1 MVIMAEKQ
9 KVKVPV
15 YVAEFLEDEKYCG
28 YGLIKVMNELVETH
42 ATFYR
47 GSAYD
52 KEDYVKIQVASW
64 VENVKGDGGT
74 YDGLFVVMS
83 DIHQNGYEVEYV
95 EKEFIVYDKV
105 AEEFV
110 NEDFE
115 FSDFEEAIRFKT
127 KEEAKKFIINNYEIQ
142 EIYDYE
148 EQQAKKKKKK

>member
-1 MVIMAEKQ
+1 MINMGNKQ
-9 KVKVPV
+9 KVKIPV

-42 ATFYR
+42 ATFYK

-64 VENVKGDGGT
+64 VENVKGNDGT
-74 YDGLFVVMS
+74 YDGLFVIMS
-83 DIHQNGYEVEYV
+83 DIHKNGYEAEYV
-95 EKEFIVYDKV
+95 EKQFVVYDKV

-110 NEDFE
+110 DKNFE
-115 FSDFEEAIRFKT
+115 FSTFDEAIRFKT

-148 EQQAKKKKKK
+148 K